1 MQYGKGKYNDSDRFW
16 TELAFKTRSWLLEV
30 NDPEQVRAVITIAI
44 YKGKGTN
51 CLKVSL
57 RPLYALPVMKFS
69 RFSIQIKISKKQFI
83 YGHVFCTGKMICER
97 K

>member
-57 RPLYALPVMKFS
+57 RPLYVFPIIIFS
-69 RFSIQIKISKKQFI
+69 TFSI
-83 YGHVFCTGKMICER
+83 HT
-97 K
+97 